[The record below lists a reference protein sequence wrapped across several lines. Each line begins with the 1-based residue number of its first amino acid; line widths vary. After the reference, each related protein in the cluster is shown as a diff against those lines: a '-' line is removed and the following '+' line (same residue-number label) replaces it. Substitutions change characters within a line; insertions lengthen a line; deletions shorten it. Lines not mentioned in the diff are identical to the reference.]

1 MLQRNPNDRLRLHL
15 VKAHPWFKMHNVN
28 FNVAPDRPTTIS
40 TSNLMSESMML
51 ESEDPFDAFM
61 LGIKSTETTPQ
72 TSVKEEEKGEPQV
85 PEKKKELAKQGKD
98 SREGDKAPTPVQPP
112 INEVGWVE
120 AGQVRYPGARGT
132 GAGRGRG
139 GAAGGGKRHAVGL
152 AHKARRT
159 TCSRNSW
166 SV

>member
-15 VKAHPWFKMHNVN
+15 VKAHPWFKMHDVN

-61 LGIKSTETTPQ
+61 LGIKS
-72 TSVKEEEKGEPQV
+72 KEEEKGQTPV
-85 PEKKKELAKQGKD
+85 PTKIEELAKQGKD
-98 SREGDKAPTPVQPP
+98 SREGDKLSAPVQPT
-112 INEVGWVE
+112 INEVEWVE
-120 AGQVRYPGARGT
+120 ADQVRDPGARDA
-132 GAGRGRG
+132 GAGRGRR
-139 GAAGGGKRHAVGL
+139 GAAGGCKRHAVGW
-152 AHKARRT
+152 AHQARRT
-159 TCSRNSW
+159 TFSRNSW

>member
-1 MLQRNPNDRLRLHL
+1 
-15 VKAHPWFKMHNVN
+15 MHDVN

-72 TSVKEEEKGEPQV
+72 TSVKEEEKGQTPI
-85 PEKKKELAKQGKD
+85 PAKKEELAKQGKD
-98 SREGDKAPTPVQPP
+98 SREGDKTPAPVLPT
-112 INEVGWVE
+112 INGGSNEVGRVE
-120 AGQVRYPGARGT
+120 ADQVRDPGARDA
-132 GAGRGRG
+132 GAGRGRR
-139 GAAGGGKRHAVGL
+139 GAPGGGKRHAVGW
-152 AHKARRT
+152 AHQARRT
-159 TCSRNSW
+159 TFSRNSW